1 MTTSAQTALNLQVRD
16 ASGQREA
23 SPDDVAGDA
32 TVAEFVE
39 RMVKQMRLAPL
50 DHEGRPL
57 IYQALHQREGR
68 HLHGSERVGE
78 AVESGDVVVLHPN
91 IDAGGAG

>member
-1 MTTSAQTALNLQVRD
+1 MTTAAQKDLRLQVRD

-23 SPDDVAGDA
+23 YPDDVADDS

-39 RMVKQMRLAPL
+39 RMVKQMRLAPV
-50 DHEGRPL
+50 DSAGRPL
-57 IYQALHQREGR
+57 VYQALNQREGR

-78 AVESGDVVVLHPN
+78 AVEPDDVVILHPN
-91 IDAGGAG
+91 IDAAGA